1 MKEIITEVVVPKY
14 VTVQRGTKVKKL
26 KQYQAEDGKIFD
38 NKEDAE
44 RYDSKLEFGKIEHL
58 HINNISELG
67 YEWYRAKDE
76 NELKLI
82 KERLTWSHADVYG
95 IQNIKIGE
103 WFNYSDV
110 DGGDSRD
117 SIYFI
122 TLAEFIGE
130 VSQLIRLLKG

>member
-1 MKEIITEVVVPKY
+1 MKEIITEVLVPKY
-14 VTVQRGTKVKKL
+14 VTVQKGTKIKKL
-26 KQYQAEDGKIFD
+26 KQYQAEDGRIFD

-44 RYDSKLEFGKIEHL
+44 RYDSKLEFGKIDRL
-58 HINNISELG
+58 HYSNISELG

-76 NELKLI
+76 NELNLI
-82 KERLTWSHADVYG
+82 KKRLTSSHADVYG